1 MAILSF
7 TLNPESLDK
16 LHSALA
22 CLSKFSEAV
31 SIEAS
36 HDKLVLT
43 ALNSSKS
50 AYASFTLGSK
60 FFLKY
65 LYKPVRTAGSLPKD
79 KFTCRIYN
87 KALLSVFKGRTVDP
101 TREKDTAV
109 EKCNVSVED
118 GEGQTKSR
126 FVIKMICRHGVLKTY
141 RLTFEA
147 VAPMHALFVK
157 ESANNS
163 WSISSRTLREFVEHF
178 GPGTE
183 QLDIYS
189 EDGRVSFTSYTE
201 KIMSG
206 SEILKQPLHTTIAVD
221 TLEFGEFSVE
231 EKLHIVISVKDFKAI
246 VAHSG
251 ISNTMVK
258 ALYSHPASPMQLSYS
273 EDGILSEFILM
284 TIGDSRGASA
294 TPAPNAS
301 RATSKRPASRQP
313 LEATSSSKRAAT
325 SMPPPPTS
333 AAPSRAREASR
344 VSRPSPPPP
353 QPSVQS
359 QSLFLPADDDDR
371 QWDPSNYDDDDEP
384 LLWDQGDGKVKIL
397 DSCKLPYAKFFQ
409 NSLTMNSGPEASN
422 NQGPGENGA
431 SYPEPT
437 QRLAP
442 TQRLS
447 EVCFLYSM
455 RGIITNSP
463 RSINSDCSTEL

>member
-16 LHSALA
+16 LHSSLA

-31 SIEAS
+31 ALEAS
-36 HDKLVLT
+36 NDKLVLT

-60 FFLKY
+60 FFSKY
-65 LYKPVRTAGSLPKD
+65 HFKPVRTAGTQVKD
-79 KFTCRIYN
+79 KFTFQIYN

-109 EKCNVSVED
+109 EKCDVSIED
-118 GEGQTKSR
+118 GEGKTKSR
-126 FVIKMICRHGVLKTY
+126 FVIKITCRHGVLKTY

-157 ESANNS
+157 ENAHNS
-163 WSISSRTLREFVEHF
+163 WAISSKTLREFVEHF

-206 SEILKQPLHTTIAVD
+206 NEILKQPLHTTIAVD

-246 VAHSG
+246 VAHAG

-258 ALYSHPASPMQLSYS
+258 ALYSHPASPMQFSYS

-284 TIGDSRGASA
+284 TIGDLRGASA
-294 TPAPNAS
+294 TPAANAS
-301 RATSKRPASRQP
+301 RANSKRPASRQP
-313 LEATSSSKRAAT
+313 LEATSSSKRTAT
-325 SMPPPPTS
+325 SQMPPPPTS
-333 AAPSRAREASR
+333 AAPSLAREATR
-344 VSRPSPPPP
+344 VPRPSPPPP
-353 QPSVQS
+353 QPSEQS

-371 QWDPSNYDDDDEP
+371 QWDPSRFEEDEEM
-384 LLWDQGDGKVKIL
+384 LLWDKADGK
-397 DSCKLPYAKFFQ
+397 
-409 NSLTMNSGPEASN
+409 NSLTMNSGGPETSD
-422 NQGPGENGA
+422 NQGQGENGD
-431 SYPEPT
+431 SDLPPT

-447 EVCFLYSM
+447 EVQGF
-455 RGIITNSP
+455 GVF
-463 RSINSDCSTEL
+463 D

>member
-31 SIEAS
+31 AIEAS
-36 HDKLVLT
+36 NDKLVLT

-60 FFLKY
+60 FFSKY
-65 LYKPVRTAGSLPKD
+65 HFKPIRPVGTPVRD
-79 KFTCRIYN
+79 KFTCKIYN

-109 EKCNVSVED
+109 EKCDVSIED
-118 GEGQTKSR
+118 GEGKTKSR
-126 FVIKMICRHGVLKTY
+126 FVIRMTCRHGVLKTY

-206 SEILKQPLHTTIAVD
+206 NEVLKQPLHTTIAVD

-246 VAHSG
+246 VAHAG

-258 ALYSHPASPMQLSYS
+258 ARYSHPASPMQFSYS
-273 EDGILSEFILM
+273 EDGIFSEFILM
-284 TIGDSRGASA
+284 TIGDMRGASS
-294 TPAPNAS
+294 TPVPIAS
-301 RATSKRPASRQP
+301 RAHSKRPASRQP

-325 SMPPPPTS
+325 SQMPPPPPTPMS
-333 AAPSRAREASR
+333 AAPSLAHETTR

-353 QPSVQS
+353 RPNEQS
-359 QSLFLPADDDDR
+359 QSLFLPQDDDDR
-371 QWDPSNYDDDDEP
+371 QWDPNYEDDEEM
-384 LLWDQGDGKVKIL
+384 LMWDRNERK
-397 DSCKLPYAKFFQ
+397 
-409 NSLTMNSGPEASN
+409 NSLTMNSGIPEIAQ
-422 NQGPGENGA
+422 NQGQGESGD
-431 SYPEPT
+431 SDLPPT
-437 QRLAP
+437 QRLTP

-447 EVCFLYSM
+447 EVQGFGLF
-455 RGIITNSP
+455 
-463 RSINSDCSTEL
+463 D